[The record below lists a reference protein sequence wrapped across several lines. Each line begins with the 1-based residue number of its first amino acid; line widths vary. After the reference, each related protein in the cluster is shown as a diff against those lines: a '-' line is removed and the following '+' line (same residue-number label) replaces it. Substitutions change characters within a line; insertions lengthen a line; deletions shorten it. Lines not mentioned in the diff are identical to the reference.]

1 MRYACLGQAEISSSR
16 NVHDPWNN
24 QVQNLTLGGS
34 MGVQKTMKKKKK
46 PQPVPK
52 PVMPV
57 NMDDATE
64 EQMMMQMMGFSSFES
79 TAGKQVPG
87 NNIYAANRK
96 IERKY
101 RQYMNRKGGFNRPL
115 DFMP

>member
-1 MRYACLGQAEISSSR
+1 
-16 NVHDPWNN
+16 
-24 QVQNLTLGGS
+24 
-34 MGVQKTMKKKKK
+34 
-46 PQPVPK
+46 
-52 PVMPV
+52 MPV

-101 RQYMNRKGGFNRPL
+101 RL
-115 DFMP
+115 L